1 MNKIKKNYRPTLPL
15 NIILITNIMMIRQSS
30 QHTYYI
36 FDNPQLAI
44 NKIIFHTIFLKHS
57 FTIGLFVSLSM
68 Q

>member
-1 MNKIKKNYRPTLPL
+1 MNKDKKNYRPTLTL
-15 NIILITNIMMIRQSS
+15 NIIIITYIIMIRQSR

-44 NKIIFHTIFLKHS
+44 NNIIFHSIFLKHS
-57 FTIGLFVSLSM
+57 LTIGLFVSLFT